1 MENKTMKNTIKSI
14 FQIEK
19 DYGKTRNGQFFFSE
33 EETDLDRD
41 EYERYPDI
49 YDEDEPQE
57 EWTTSPSSSG
67 SASGWTSIDLNG
79 DAVAEVYGSD
89 VDSEKSATLFAS
101 APAML
106 ELLKNILAEVRP
118 EISRVNEAAGETI
131 FNPVATETIDM
142 AKELIAKAGGE

>member
-1 MENKTMKNTIKSI
+1 MKLTKKDKKELKSH
-14 FQIEK
+14 K

-67 SASGWTSIDLNG
+67 SA
-79 DAVAEVYGSD
+79 
-89 VDSEKSATLFAS
+89 
-101 APAML
+101 
-106 ELLKNILAEVRP
+106 
-118 EISRVNEAAGETI
+118 
-131 FNPVATETIDM
+131 
-142 AKELIAKAGGE
+142 